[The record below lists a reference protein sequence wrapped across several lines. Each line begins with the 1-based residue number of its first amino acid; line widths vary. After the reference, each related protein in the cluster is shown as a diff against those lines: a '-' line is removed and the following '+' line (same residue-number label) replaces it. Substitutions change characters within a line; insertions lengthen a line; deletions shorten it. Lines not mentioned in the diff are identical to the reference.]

1 MSAQPPRHGVGW
13 VCEGFCPHPEGRGIP
28 EHLHAATFVLLV
40 TPDGQKYVTV
50 PRGMALG
57 KLLGVSLRLLT
68 PPSSPVYQC
77 EPSFTGA
84 PTPGSRVNIANICLS
99 IIRSQAA
106 TVLWWGTLPHSEEA
120 LASIPTPERGVSVA
134 HGCPPPPS
142 GGLCRAHRAGRT
154 RPESEGWGFD
164 TGSCL
169 TCPGWRGA
177 SAGVHPMAGDCHS
190 RLQNETQI
198 HSDTELPG
206 LATLGWR
213 KRPRDVAALRVEPPR
228 QTRPWSTRLS
238 LQAFSLG
245 TLPAVTDL

>member
-28 EHLHAATFVLLV
+28 EHLRAATFVLLV

-99 IIRSQAA
+99 HSVTGGHCSVVGDAA
-106 TVLWWGTLPHSEEA
+106 PLRGSSGFHPDTRTRGVCCSRLP
-120 LASIPTPERGVSVA
+120 PTPIRWSVPSSQGGEDVS
-134 HGCPPPPS
+134 
-142 GGLCRAHRAGRT
+142 
-154 RPESEGWGFD
+154 
-164 TGSCL
+164 
-169 TCPGWRGA
+169 
-177 SAGVHPMAGDCHS
+177 
-190 RLQNETQI
+190 
-198 HSDTELPG
+198 
-206 LATLGWR
+206 
-213 KRPRDVAALRVEPPR
+213 
-228 QTRPWSTRLS
+228 
-238 LQAFSLG
+238 
-245 TLPAVTDL
+245 